1 MALNTTEETPRLA
14 LVTGATGYVGSNLTT
29 ELLKRGWRVRT
40 LSRSRKKALSMPWG
54 DKIVDEGE
62 NAGAGQVEVL
72 KAMPPAAKICTKH
85 SRLSMPPSTSST
97 LCPKLVISAPRN
109 VPWPSD
115 LLARPKAKTLAASY
129 SSAAYTPLMKSCP
142 NT

>member
-1 MALNTTEETPRLA
+1 MALNTTEEAPRLA

-62 NAGAGQVEVL
+62 TRV
-72 KAMPPAAKICTKH
+72 PAK
-85 SRLSMPPSTSST
+85 
-97 LCPKLVISAPRN
+97 
-109 VPWPSD
+109 
-115 LLARPKAKTLAASY
+115 
-129 SSAAYTPLMKSCP
+129 
-142 NT
+142 